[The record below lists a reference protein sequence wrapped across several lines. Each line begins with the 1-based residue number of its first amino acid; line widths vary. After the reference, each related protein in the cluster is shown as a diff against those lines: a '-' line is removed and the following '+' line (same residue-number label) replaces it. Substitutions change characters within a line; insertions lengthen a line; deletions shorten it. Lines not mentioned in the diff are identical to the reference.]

1 MYKLRPHHGLCTAFF
16 CGHGYSDVFTRNM
29 REKLRLFG
37 QTDPWI
43 MLTDGADCLCAACPH
58 NLPGHCEDTEKVHAY
73 DQAVLAHLGL
83 QTGAVLRWEAFCR
96 LVDTRILAPESW
108 RRSAA
113 TACGTPFAE
122 NEWRMESCGKIR
134 IYKNCAGE
142 ERLLLHF
149 FAKRGGFLCA
159 FPKKA

>member
-16 CGHGYSDVFTRNM
+16 CGHGYSDAFTRNM

-58 NLPGHCEDTEKVHAY
+58 NLPGHCEDSEKVHAY

-83 QTGAVLRWEAFCR
+83 QTGTVLRWEAFCR
-96 LVDTRILAPESW
+96 LVDTRILAAGKL
-108 RRSAA
+108 AA
-113 TACGTPFAE
+113 ICGDCMWYAI
-122 NEWRMESCGKIR
+122 CGKRMADGIVR
-134 IYKNCAGE
+134 ENPD
-142 ERLLLHF
+142 L
-149 FAKRGGFLCA
+149 
-159 FPKKA
+159 

>member
-58 NLPGHCEDTEKVHAY
+58 NLPGHCEDAEKVHAY

-96 LVDTRILAPESW
+96 LVDTRILATGKLAEI
-108 RRSAA
+108 
-113 TACGTPFAE
+113 CGDCMWYAI
-122 NEWRMESCGKIR
+122 CGKRMTDGIVR
-134 IYKNCAGE
+134 ENPD
-142 ERLLLHF
+142 L
-149 FAKRGGFLCA
+149 
-159 FPKKA
+159 

>member
-58 NLPGHCEDTEKVHAY
+58 NLPGHCEDAEKVHAY
-73 DQAVLAHLGL
+73 DQAVLAHL
-83 QTGAVLRWEAFCR
+83 
-96 LVDTRILAPESW
+96 
-108 RRSAA
+108 
-113 TACGTPFAE
+113 
-122 NEWRMESCGKIR
+122 
-134 IYKNCAGE
+134 
-142 ERLLLHF
+142 
-149 FAKRGGFLCA
+149 
-159 FPKKA
+159 